1 MRLAESIV
9 HLNRLGFKQASFD
22 QVGVYLYT
30 KAFGVFF
37 LRVRLAAAG
46 VTVSPALWF
55 GFTAGPS
62 LCERRSR
69 RKYSSNGD
77 VVADA
82 EMLARVLRS
91 TR

>member
-1 MRLAESIV
+1 MSLAESVV
-9 HLNRLGFKQASFD
+9 HLDRLGFKRASLDQA
-22 QVGVYLYT
+22 GVYLFT

-37 LRVRLAAAG
+37 LRVRVTAAG
-46 VTVSPALWF
+46 VPVSPALWF

-62 LCERRSR
+62 LCERRSTQ
-69 RKYSSNGD
+69 KYARNGD